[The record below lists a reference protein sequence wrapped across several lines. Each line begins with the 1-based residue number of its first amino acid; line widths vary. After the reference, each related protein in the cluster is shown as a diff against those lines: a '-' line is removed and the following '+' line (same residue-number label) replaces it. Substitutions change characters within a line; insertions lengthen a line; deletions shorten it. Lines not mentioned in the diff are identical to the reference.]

1 MIVRC
6 DTADAFRIAICEDD
20 KEMRKHLQTELFGLP
35 ELENIIIQTYESGKQ
50 LLDSLTRQEPQ
61 TGDAGQKLIV
71 FSDIEMPDLDG
82 VTFGK
87 KLHEQFPDSI
97 LVFVTSH
104 SEYAIA
110 GYEADAFRYLL
121 KPVSGEQLRTV
132 IREIK
137 KEWNRHPCLL
147 LQLADTE
154 RILRLED
161 IVYLS
166 AEDKYTILYT
176 REGSFIE
183 RTSLQEFEQLLEKHD
198 FCRIHRKYIV
208 NLQHHRQ
215 YEKGMLE
222 LSNGQIL
229 PVSRR
234 REVVYRSMLMKK
246 LEKELIS

>member
-6 DTADAFRIAICEDD
+6 DMADVFRIAICEDD
-20 KEMRKHLQTELFGLP
+20 KEMLQQLQTELHKLP
-35 ELENIIIQTYESGKQ
+35 ELESTVIQTYESGKQ
-50 LLDSLTRQEPQ
+50 LLDSLTGQEPKAA
-61 TGDAGQKLIV
+61 DGQRLVV
-71 FSDIEMPDLDG
+71 FSDIEMPELDG

-87 KLHEQFPDSI
+87 RLHEQLPDSI

-121 KPVSGEQLRTV
+121 KPVSSEQLRTV

-137 KEWNRHPCLL
+137 REWNRHPCLL
-147 LQLADTE
+147 LQLSDAE

-161 IVYLS
+161 ILYLS
-166 AEDKYTILYT
+166 AEDKYTMLYT
-176 REGSFIE
+176 RDGRLIE
-183 RTSLQEFEQLLEKHD
+183 RTSLQEFEQLLEEYG
-198 FCRIHRKYIV
+198 FCRIHRKYLV
-208 NLQHHRQ
+208 NLYHHRQ
-215 YEKGMLE
+215 YEKGTLE
-222 LSNGQIL
+222 LSNGQLL

-234 REVVYRSMLMKK
+234 REAVYREMLMKK